1 MLRNFPP
8 LVLPDSVLAL
18 EGEKFFDLVNQT
30 CGEVVKELMEVLSIN
45 TVYKLLLVE
54 NDILSI
60 FEKKYKELENITQ
73 KACLHLNDGTIMLK
87 PGLRLDF
94 DRFMQALHAVNN
106 QSQEQA
112 ASLSDVFFSSFQ
124 KLIESFQLN
133 ENDDSKN
140 TYSFLIN
147 FVENI
152 FKNLTRNKNNYR
164 YSGAVQHF
172 AQSLYILGG
181 RNVYEFVRINL
192 PGAIPA
198 IPTLEDSLGKAGAQI
213 EEGVFRYDMLS
224 DHQKSG
230 GYPIAICSEDCTRVI

>member
-1 MLRNFPP
+1 FAYKMLRNFPP

-94 DRFMQALHAVNN
+94 DRFMQALHA
-106 QSQEQA
+106 
-112 ASLSDVFFSSFQ
+112 
-124 KLIESFQLN
+124 
-133 ENDDSKN
+133 
-140 TYSFLIN
+140 
-147 FVENI
+147 
-152 FKNLTRNKNNYR
+152 NLTRNKNNYR